1 MIGESQLSINL
12 ILHFLLQQAYVNCV
26 LCAFFILPYYR
37 YFYKGFFKSCSHL
50 DISTFALKMM
60 LETSKRRAILILTFV
75 LKP

>member
-1 MIGESQLSINL
+1 MLTACCV
-12 ILHFLLQQAYVNCV
+12 HFLFYL
-26 LCAFFILPYYR
+26 ITDI
-37 YFYKGFFKSCSHL
+37 FYKGFFKSCSHL